1 MIKYTQQYLTKLE
14 GLLKENLYE
23 VRYEKGNF
31 RSGYCIVEDKKV
43 VVVNKF
49 ATIESRI
56 QALYEIAQTLLA
68 QGRLLHDEQKLF
80 LKKNI
85 SSAEEEIASS
95 EAETASLEEKLLD
108 EPAVEPTN

>member
-1 MIKYTQQYLTKLE
+1 MIKYTPQYLKKLE
-14 GLLKENLYE
+14 DLLKENNYD

-56 QALYEIAQTLLA
+56 QALHEIANTLLA
-68 QGRLLHDEQKLF
+68 EGRLLNDTQKLF
-80 LKKNI
+80 LKGQK
-85 SSAEEEIASS
+85 AEPETEPIPSYIAADLQEEAT
-95 EAETASLEEKLLD
+95 AEPS
-108 EPAVEPTN
+108 N

>member
-14 GLLKENLYE
+14 FFLKENFYE

-31 RSGYCIVEDKKV
+31 RSGYCILEDKKV

-56 QALYEIAQTLLA
+56 QALHEISQTLLK
-68 QGRLLHDEQKLF
+68 QGKILYDSRELF
-80 LKKNI
+80 LKGNI
-85 SSAEEEIASS
+85 SFKGKEEGSPVEVLEEEPD
-95 EAETASLEEKLLD
+95 AEQS
-108 EPAVEPTN
+108 N

>member
-14 GLLKENLYE
+14 ALLKENLYE

-56 QALYEIAQTLLA
+56 QALYEIAQTLLE

-80 LKKNI
+80 LKGEKPTSVNETT
-85 SSAEEEIASS
+85 SVEEN
-95 EAETASLEEKLLD
+95 LLD
-108 EPAVEPTN
+108 EPAAEPTN

>member
-14 GLLKENLYE
+14 VLLKENHYE

-56 QALYEIAQTLLA
+56 QALYEIAQTLLE

-80 LKKNI
+80 LKGDK
-85 SSAEEEIASS
+85 SLPPPETETLAEN
-95 EAETASLEEKLLD
+95 LQD
-108 EPAVEPTN
+108 EPAN

>member
-1 MIKYTQQYLTKLE
+1 MIKYTQQYLNKLE
-14 GLLKENLYE
+14 SLLKENFYE

-56 QALYEIAQTLLA
+56 QALNEIAQTLMD
-68 QGRLLHDEQKLF
+68 QGRILHDTQKLF
-80 LKKNI
+80 LKGNKL
-85 SSAEEEIASS
+85 SPLPEK
-95 EAETASLEEKLLD
+95 ETVADVVQD
-108 EPAVEPTN
+108 EPAPETTI